1 MADSL
6 APSSRHQYV
15 HQGRV
20 VYEWDQAFSEVNI
33 YVQVPPGVRA
43 KQLYCD
49 IGLNSLKFG
58 VSPNPPYLAGELSGS
73 VKVSESFWTL
83 GESGTAAQ
91 SLDRQPG
98 PTRQSVGSSGAAAV
112 AAADDDEVDQRCL
125 CAACLDAEDGS
136 LHITLQKL
144 QQGEPWPSAL
154 RGHEA
159 DPLTQQ
165 RDTERLMLERFQQE
179 HPGFDF
185 SGASFNGSVPNPR
198 TFMGGA
204 SIA

>member
-58 VSPNPPYLAGELSGS
+58 VSPNPPYLAPHSPMAFTAAWQGELSGS

-83 GESGTAAQ
+83 GESGTAA
-91 SLDRQPG
+91 LGHDRQPG
-98 PTRQSVGSSGAAAV
+98 PTRP
-112 AAADDDEVDQRCL
+112 
-125 CAACLDAEDGS
+125 
-136 LHITLQKL
+136 
-144 QQGEPWPSAL
+144 GEPWPSAL

>member
-49 IGLNSLKFG
+49 IGLNSLNFG

-83 GESGTAAQ
+83 
-91 SLDRQPG
+91 
-98 PTRQSVGSSGAAAV
+98 
-112 AAADDDEVDQRCL
+112 
-125 CAACLDAEDGS
+125 EDGS

-204 SIA
+204 SIP